1 MSEST
6 SEAILLPLSQNCPVL
21 NTIAAYQAVPYQQ
34 GDKDG
39 SFIIRLIE
47 LNTFLNN
54 RDLLALFTQSTGYIA
69 PPHLFTPEEA
79 ILLLEKSSEL
89 IKRLN
94 TKHVELKNNIASI
107 ETANNANKVGDYHK
121 ILAHAD
127 KIAYQK
133 RRAEDELNQLQEKE
147 SAIYSLIALL
157 NPWIV
162 QSQAERAN
170 LFKPHQ
176 AIIQQIARFQ
186 AGNYA
191 ANMIGNYAVN
201 MMMDN
206 FREAVTSLENL
217 TSALR
222 TVTAALQS
230 LPIKTSYFLNNN
242 KKKLPDPIEV
252 IRLSARR
259 TYYRPAGEVYR
270 NTLTIEEYEKHVIKE
285 HEIASMPQNFIEAR
299 RRHGDCT
306 LSF

>member
-6 SEAILLPLSQNCPVL
+6 SEAILLPLSQKCPVL

-54 RDLLALFTQSTGYIA
+54 RDLLTLFTQSTGYIA

-79 ILLLEKSSEL
+79 VLLLEKSSEL

-157 NPWIV
+157 NPWVV
-162 QSQAERAN
+162 QSQAEHPH

-191 ANMIGNYAVN
+191 VN

-206 FREAVTSLENL
+206 FREAVTSLANL
-217 TSALR
+217 TSALK
-222 TVTAALQS
+222 TVTDALQS